1 MKNKEA
7 MIKKTELLSLK
18 AIQSVTVIKL
28 IQYILLHGL
37 IIKIDGDVELNPG
50 LN

>member
-7 MIKKTELLSLK
+7 MIKKIELLSLR
-18 AIQSVTVIKL
+18 AIHSVTGIKL

-37 IIKIDGDVELNPG
+37 IIEIDEDVELNPG